1 MSKGQREGS
10 VAQVGK
16 DIYSTAVA
24 RCSQDLKAKKT
35 KKTYLAKSPIYRP
48 GETPHGHSKTHLA
61 LWGCWLLV
69 EAQAEQPWGGARH
82 LGLKLPAQ
90 LPVIDTTAL
99 ASRQDLWRT
108 KRRCRGQV

>member
-24 RCSQDLKAKKT
+24 RCSQD
-35 KKTYLAKSPIYRP
+35 
-48 GETPHGHSKTHLA
+48 LA

-99 ASRQDLWRT
+99 ASRQDQILVEGDVLLWCSNRKDGSGCGRPEVPEGEGWAPST
-108 KRRCRGQV
+108 DHPV

>member
-24 RCSQDLKAKKT
+24 RCSQDL
-35 KKTYLAKSPIYRP
+35 
-48 GETPHGHSKTHLA
+48 A

-69 EAQAEQPWGGARH
+69 EAQAEQPWGGAR
-82 LGLKLPAQ
+82 LTASAWKIPPKRASKPSAECALPG
-90 LPVIDTTAL
+90 VIII
-99 ASRQDLWRT
+99 
-108 KRRCRGQV
+108 GV

>member
-48 GETPHGHSKTHLA
+48 GETPMAIPRPTLHSGA
-61 LWGCWLLV
+61 AGCWLRLRLSSPG
-69 EAQAEQPWGGARH
+69 EEPGTW
-82 LGLKLPAQ
+82 
-90 LPVIDTTAL
+90 AL
-99 ASRQDLWRT
+99 SSPLSCQ
-108 KRRCRGQV
+108 